1 MNNSIQ
7 IDPEFKKL
15 VPPLTAE
22 EYTQLEKNI
31 LQDGCREPISIWEN
45 LILDGH
51 NRFEICRKHG
61 LNYQT
66 RTIVLH
72 GRDEAI
78 AWICSNQMGRR
89 NLTEEQRH
97 YLIGKRYEAEKRIGA
112 PNPTGINRFTAG
124 LVAPRIGEQLTS
136 GHPTKKMTAAKIA
149 NEYHIGATSVEQYQ
163 RFSKAMDRISEVDH
177 DFVKLVLNNMIKL
190 SIANAIKLSRLSNED
205 IAAVTSKVRPNM
217 PFHLDED
224 EIVALLRSAPQT
236 VHTDCPAE
244 PIVPITVKTMPKYDP
259 DAEASS
265 LALTIPSWR
274 SSIQRVQAKSDLMEV
289 SMKARTT
296 LKNELLS
303 LRAAIDGILNDMEAT
318 YHG

>member
-1 MNNSIQ
+1 MNDSIQ
-7 IDPEFKKL
+7 IDPEFQKL

-22 EYTQLEKNI
+22 EFKQLEKNI
-31 LQDGCREPISIWEN
+31 LQDGCRDPISVWNN

-61 LNYQT
+61 LSYQT

-72 GRDEAI
+72 DRDEAI

-112 PNPTGINRFTAG
+112 PNPEGINRFTAR
-124 LVAPRIGEQLTS
+124 LVAPRIGEQLAS
-136 GHPTKKMTAAKIA
+136 GHPTKKMTATKIA

-163 RFSKAMDRISEVDH
+163 RFARAMDRIGEVDH
-177 DFVKLVLNNMIKL
+177 DFVKLVLNNMVKL
-190 SIANAIKLSRLSNED
+190 SIVNAVKLSRLSNEE
-205 IAAVTSKVRPNM
+205 IIAVTSKVRPNM

-224 EIVALLRSAPQT
+224 EIVALLRSAQQT
-236 VHTDCPAE
+236 IHTDHPAE
-244 PIVPITVKTMPKYDP
+244 HIVPVTVKTMPKYDP

-274 SSIQRVQAKSDLMEV
+274 SSIQRVQAKSDLMEI

-296 LKNELLS
+296 LKNELVS
-303 LRAAIDGILNDMEAT
+303 LRSAIDGILNDMEAM

>member
-1 MNNSIQ
+1 M
-7 IDPEFKKL
+7 
-15 VPPLTAE
+15 
-22 EYTQLEKNI
+22 EKNI

-112 PNPTGINRFTAG
+112 PNPAGINRFTAG

-136 GHPTKKMTAAKIA
+136 GHPTKKMTATKIA
-149 NEYHIGATSVEQYQ
+149 NEYHIGATSVEQY
-163 RFSKAMDRISEVDH
+163 H
-177 DFVKLVLNNMIKL
+177 
-190 SIANAIKLSRLSNED
+190 
-205 IAAVTSKVRPNM
+205 
-217 PFHLDED
+217 H
-224 EIVALLRSAPQT
+224 
-236 VHTDCPAE
+236 
-244 PIVPITVKTMPKYDP
+244 
-259 DAEASS
+259 
-265 LALTIPSWR
+265 
-274 SSIQRVQAKSDLMEV
+274 
-289 SMKARTT
+289 
-296 LKNELLS
+296 
-303 LRAAIDGILNDMEAT
+303 
-318 YHG
+318 